1 MNPLLQDLQLCFR
14 NVVRQSRR
22 SAMAMV
28 AVTFGVVILLLA
40 GGFIESNLHD
50 MREATIASRLGHIQ
64 ISRPGYFQM
73 GQSDP
78 FSYLLPQDS
87 ADRVAIEQLP
97 GIKITGARM
106 SFGGLISHG
115 ESTISFIGEGVEP
128 DKEESL
134 SSYLFIPKGKG
145 LSLTEPKGIIM
156 GLGLAANLGVDVG
169 DTVVLMTSTR
179 AGGINAVECRV
190 RGLFSTVSKAYDDS
204 ALRLP
209 ISTARDLLRVSGSH
223 VWVLLLDKTED
234 TQSVLSSLHSGFPEK
249 SLEFVP
255 WSDLADFYNK
265 TAVLLR
271 KQLGV
276 IETIIAIII
285 LLSIANTL
293 MMSVVERTGE
303 IGTAMAVGVTRAK
316 IMRLFVLEGL
326 LLGVGGCMVGLVL
339 GSIAA
344 YFISMIGIPMPPP
357 PGMGHGFTA
366 GILVTSGMLLNA
378 SFLAAGTTLLA
389 SLYPAW
395 RASRMVIVDAL
406 RFNR

>member
-14 NVVRQSRR
+14 NVARQSRR
-22 SAMAMV
+22 SAMAIV

-50 MREATIASRLGHIQ
+50 MREDTIASRLGHIQ

-73 GQSDP
+73 GQSEP

-97 GIKITGARM
+97 GVKITGARM

-134 SSYLFIPKGKG
+134 SSYLFIPNGKG

-169 DTVVLMTSTR
+169 DTVILMTSTR
-179 AGGINAVECRV
+179 AGGINAIECRV

-223 VWVLLLDKTED
+223 VWVLLLYKTED
-234 TQSVLSSLHSGFPEK
+234 TQSVLASLHSGFPEK

-271 KQLGV
+271 KQFGV

-378 SFLAAGTTLLA
+378 SFLATGTTLLA

>member
-1 MNPLLQDLQLCFR
+1 MNPLLQDLQLSFR

-22 SAMAMV
+22 SAMAIV
-28 AVTFGVVILLLA
+28 AVTCGVVILLLA
-40 GGFIESNLHD
+40 GGFIESNLRD
-50 MREATIASRLGHIQ
+50 GRELTIGSRLGHIQ
-64 ISRPGYFQM
+64 IARPGYFEM
-73 GQSDP
+73 GQSEP
-78 FSYLLPQDS
+78 FAYLLPQDS
-87 ADRVAIEQLP
+87 EDRKAIEQFP
-97 GIKITGARM
+97 GVKITGARL
-106 SFGGLISHG
+106 SFGGLVSHG
-115 ESTISFIGEGVEP
+115 ESTISFIGEAVEP
-128 DKEESL
+128 DKEDAL
-134 SSYLFIPKGKG
+134 SPTLFIPKGKG

-169 DTVVLMTSTR
+169 DTVVLMANTR

-190 RGLFSTVSKAYDDS
+190 LGLFSTVSKAYDDS

-209 ISTARDLLRVSGSH
+209 ISTARELLRVSGSH
-223 VWVLLLDKTED
+223 VWVVLLEKTED
-234 TQSVLSSLHSGFPEK
+234 TQSVLASLYSRFSGK

-271 KQLGV
+271 KQVGV
-276 IETIIAIII
+276 IETVIAIII

-293 MMSVVERTGE
+293 MMNVVERTGE
-303 IGTAMAVGVTRAK
+303 IGTVMAMGVTRAK

-339 GSIAA
+339 GIIAA
-344 YFISMIGIPMPPP
+344 YFISIIGIPMPPP

-366 GILVTSGMLLNA
+366 RILVTGGMLLNA
-378 SFLAAGTTLLA
+378 SFLVVATTLLA